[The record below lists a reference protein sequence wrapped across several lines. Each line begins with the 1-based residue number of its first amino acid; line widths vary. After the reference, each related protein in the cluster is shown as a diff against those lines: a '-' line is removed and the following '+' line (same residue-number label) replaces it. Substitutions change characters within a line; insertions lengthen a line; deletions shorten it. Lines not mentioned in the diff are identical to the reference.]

1 MLATS
6 PQTSARLP
14 VSPALF
20 GQMRAE
26 TLPALRPQVAPQNR
40 MNFTDGQEIFAEGDD
55 AAHVYEIVSGAVR
68 TSKLL
73 SDGRRQIDAFH
84 LAGDIFGIELGAE
97 HRFSADAL
105 GDVTLIVRR
114 RVSFTARAGEDPAAA
129 RDLLTSTMRM
139 LERAQ
144 DHLVL
149 LGRKT
154 AMEKVGSFLLSLM
167 ERSNGGDHLELPM
180 SRLDIADHLGLT
192 IETVSRTLMELQ
204 RKQAIEFAPC
214 SRAIIVKNKGMLR
227 RMAE

>member
-1 MLATS
+1 MLSANVLSTPR
-6 PQTSARLP
+6 PQL
-14 VSPALF
+14 SPAMF
-20 GQMRAE
+20 GQIRAE
-26 TLPALRPQVAPQNR
+26 APVAPRPQAAPQNR
-40 MNFTDGQEIFAEGDD
+40 IHFCDRQEIFAEGDD

-84 LAGDIFGIELGAE
+84 FAGDIFGIELGAE

-105 GDVTLIVRR
+105 GDVTVIVRR
-114 RVSFTARAGEDPAAA
+114 RLSFTAKAGDDAAVA
-129 RDLLTSTMRM
+129 NAMLASTMRM

-154 AMEKVGSFLLSLM
+154 AMEKVGSFLLSLV
-167 ERSNGGDHLELPM
+167 ERSKGGDRIDLPM

-192 IETVSRTLMELQ
+192 IETVSRTLMDLQ
-204 RKQAIEFAPC
+204 RKQAIAFEPC
-214 SRAIIVKNKGMLR
+214 SRAIIVKNRGMLR
-227 RMAE
+227 RLAA